1 MGAPSS
7 VARASMGSEE
17 AELVRIG
24 DITGRIGVVYHIRP
38 RICEILK
45 NKNKNFIKR
54 LSERGF
60 DPRTCGLWAHHASA
74 APL

>member
-1 MGAPSS
+1 LYS
-7 VARASMGSEE
+7 V
-17 AELVRIG
+17 
-24 DITGRIGVVYHIRP
+24 
-38 RICEILK
+38 
-45 NKNKNFIKR
+45 